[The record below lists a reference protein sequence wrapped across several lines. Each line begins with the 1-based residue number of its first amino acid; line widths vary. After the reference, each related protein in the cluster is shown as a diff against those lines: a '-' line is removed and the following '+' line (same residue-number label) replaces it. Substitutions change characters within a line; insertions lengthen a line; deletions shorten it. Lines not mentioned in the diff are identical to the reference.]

1 MTGRGVGYTRPVTT
15 GAGPFFDAMA
25 ASYDDLEPWYEHLYA
40 VLHDLVRA
48 ELAPPAGSR
57 SPRALDAGCGT
68 GFQTAILQELG
79 YETLGVDLSAGLL
92 RIARRRCVGA
102 RLLQAD
108 VQALPWRDETVDLVV
123 SCGSTLSFVS
133 RPDRAL
139 AEMGRVLR
147 PGGRVFLE
155 VEHRW
160 SADLLWRIAS
170 SLAGDVLGYGARVA
184 EACRG
189 FAPPL
194 GEGIWIEYPGYPR
207 LRLFTW
213 RELHGMLEQ
222 AGLVPVR
229 TWGIHSV
236 TNVIPSTALHR
247 PSLPRAMAGLYGL
260 LRSLDRALA
269 QTRPARGLSN
279 SLVVLA
285 TKAARYDVA

>member
-1 MTGRGVGYTRPVTT
+1 VIGDRVGYTRPVTT

-48 ELAPPAGSR
+48 ELAPQAGAHR
-57 SPRALDAGCGT
+57 LRAVDAGCGT

-92 RIARRRCVGA
+92 RVARRRCAGA
-102 RLLQAD
+102 RLLQGD
-108 VQALPWRDETVDLVV
+108 VEALPWRSETVDLVV
-123 SCGSTLSFVS
+123 SCGSTLSFVPH
-133 RPDRAL
+133 PDRAL
-139 AEMGRVLR
+139 AEIARVLR
-147 PGGRVFLE
+147 PGGRAFLE

-160 SADLLWRIAS
+160 SLDLAWRLAS
-170 SLAGDVLGYGARVA
+170 SLAGDVLSYGVGTR

-194 GEGIWIEYPGYPR
+194 GGGIWFDYPGYPR
-207 LRLFTW
+207 LRLFTA
-213 RELHGMLEQ
+213 RELRRRLGQ
-222 AGLVPVR
+222 VGLTPVR

-247 PSLPRAMAGLYGL
+247 SSLPRAMADLYRM

-269 QTRPARGLSN
+269 ATRAGRGLSN
-279 SLVVLA
+279 SLVILA
-285 TKAARYDVA
+285 TKA

>member
-40 VLHDLVRA
+40 VLHALVRT
-48 ELAPPAGSR
+48 ELAPPAGAR
-57 SPRALDAGCGT
+57 RLRAVDAGCGT

-79 YETLGVDLSAGLL
+79 YETLGVDLSPGLL
-92 RIARRRCVGA
+92 RVARRRCAGA
-102 RLLQAD
+102 RLLQGD
-108 VQALPWRDETVDLVV
+108 VEALPWRSETVDLVV
-123 SCGSTLSFVS
+123 SCGSTLSFV
-133 RPDRAL
+133 RHPDHAL
-139 AEMGRVLR
+139 AEIERILR
-147 PGGRVFLE
+147 PGGRAFLE

-160 SADLLWRIAS
+160 SLDLAWRLAS
-170 SLAGDVLGYGARVA
+170 SVAGDVLGYGVGIREAR
-184 EACRG
+184 RG

-207 LRLFTW
+207 LRLFTR
-213 RELHGMLEQ
+213 RELHGMLER
-222 AGLVPVR
+222 AGFVPVR

-236 TNVIPSTALHR
+236 TNVIPSTVLHR
-247 PSLPRAMAGLYGL
+247 PSLPRVMAGPYRM

-269 QTRPARGLSN
+269 ATRPGCGLSN

-285 TKAARYDVA
+285 TKPPR